1 MKKLFQWKLFRF
13 LITGGCSTGI
23 DFVIYI
29 FLSRSVNLSVA
40 KTISMCTASIFSYFI
55 NKKWTFQDKKAV
67 YTAQVFKYILAQAVN
82 LGVNVGMNAA
92 MYSLF
97 HQKVIAFVLATGTA
111 MTVNYLL
118 QKRFVFPGKDT

>member
-1 MKKLFQWKLFRF
+1 MKKPFQWKLFRF

-29 FLSRSVNLSVA
+29 FLSRSINLSVA
-40 KTISMCTASIFSYFI
+40 KTISMCTASVFSYFV

-67 YTAQVFKYILAQAVN
+67 YTTQVFKYTLAQSVN
-82 LGVNVGMNAA
+82 LGVNVGINAA
-92 MYSLF
+92 MFSLF

-111 MTVNYLL
+111 MTVNYLM
-118 QKRFVFPGKDT
+118 QKWFVFSEKDT